1 MSSFDIGSV
10 RSEIDN
16 EYTDLQVGWG
26 HGWGGDGKDYHTAY
40 LEYNDAEGD
49 LHMMHL
55 TTPNLRKLV
64 DLLETAL
71 ARAEIE
77 ETRE

>member
-1 MSSFDIGSV
+1 MSSFVIGSV
-10 RSEIDN
+10 GSKIDN
-16 EYTDLQVGWG
+16 EYTDLRVGWG
-26 HGWGGDGKDYHTAY
+26 HGWGGDGENYHTAY
-40 LEYNDAEGD
+40 LEYNDVNGE

-55 TTPNLRKLV
+55 TTPNLRRLV

-77 ETRE
+77 EAEE